1 MAAWHIKMHLEAQGH
16 KKEKP
21 NATTK
26 RESRLSH
33 VSLRVF
39 QGYHT
44 VDGRRWLFEFESCR
58 GENKKSRLHI

>member
-1 MAAWHIKMHLEAQGH
+1 MAH
-16 KKEKP
+16 KNAPRSARSQKEKP
-21 NATTK
+21 NAATK

-58 GENKKSRLHI
+58 GENKNSTLHM